1 MLRRVLPLESVPNFS
16 EGRDPR
22 TLDALGEALESGGA
36 RVLDVHVD
44 VDHNRSVFTTC
55 GSAGALRLGLIAAAT
70 VAIEKIDVRANNGV
84 HPHIGAL
91 DIVPV
96 VPLDDALHEHAQRL
110 VDELADGLAA
120 LGLPVFLYADSGGGR
135 RPHEFRRGG
144 LDSLAERML
153 SGVLLADAGPAA
165 PHARGGAVMLGVR
178 APLLAFNVNLA
189 TDRVDIAMAIAR
201 AVRERDGGLTGVRAL
216 GLPLT
221 SRGIVQIS
229 MNIERPDLTPIERVV
244 AVIRQEAHTW
254 GVALCGSE
262 LVGLMPAECAASAA
276 RHHLQIPE
284 LHAGS
289 LLEVAI
295 QRAGV

>member
-1 MLRRVLPLESVPNFS
+1 MLRPVLPLETVPNFS

-22 TLDALGEALESGGA
+22 VLDALGQALESAGA
-36 RVLDVHVD
+36 RVLDVHAD
-44 VDHNRSVFTTC
+44 IDHNRSVFTTC
-55 GSAGALRLGLIAAAT
+55 GSAGALRAGLIAAAG
-70 VAIEKIDVRANNGV
+70 VAIERIDVHGNDGV
-84 HPHIGAL
+84 HPAIGAL

-120 LGLPVFLYADSGGGR
+120 IGIPVFLYADSGGGR

-144 LDSLAERML
+144 IDALAERMA

-165 PHARGGAVMLGVR
+165 PHPRAGAVMLGVR
-178 APLLAFNVNLA
+178 APLLAFNVNLS
-189 TDRVDIAMAIAR
+189 TDRVEIAQAIAR
-201 AVRERDGGLTGVRAL
+201 AVRERDGGLPGVRAL
-216 GLPLT
+216 GLPLA
-221 SRGIVQIS
+221 SRGIVQVS

-262 LVGLMPAECAASAA
+262 LIGLMPAECAASAA
-276 RHHLQIPE
+276 RHHLQLPE
-284 LHAGS
+284 LSAGS

>member
-1 MLRRVLPLESVPNFS
+1 MLRRVLPIESVPNFS

-22 TLDALGEALESGGA
+22 VLDALGEALESGGA

-70 VAIEKIDVRANNGV
+70 VAIDKIDVRANDGV

-110 VDELADGLAA
+110 VDELSDGFAA

-144 LDSLAERML
+144 LGSLAERMK

-165 PHARGGAVMLGVR
+165 PHARAGAVMLGVR

-189 TDRVDIAMAIAR
+189 TDRIEIAMAIAR

-216 GLPLT
+216 GLPLA

-262 LVGLMPAECAASAA
+262 LIGLMPAECAASAA

>member
-1 MLRRVLPLESVPNFS
+1 MLRPVLPLETVPNFS
-16 EGRDPR
+16 EGRDAS
-22 TLDALGEALESGGA
+22 TIDAIGAALESGGA
-36 RVLDVHVD
+36 RVLDVHAD

-55 GSAGALRLGLIAAAT
+55 GSAGGLRQGLLAAAA
-70 VAIEKIDVRANNGV
+70 VAMERIDIRANAGV

-110 VDELADGLAA
+110 VDDLADGFAA
-120 LGLPVFLYADSGGGR
+120 LGLPVLLYADSGGGR

-144 LDSLAERML
+144 FDALRERMANGSL
-153 SGVLLADAGPAA
+153 EADAGPAA
-165 PHARGGAVMLGVR
+165 PHPRGGAVMLGVR

-189 TDRVDIAMAIAR
+189 TDRIEVALAIAR
-201 AVRERDGGLTGVRAL
+201 AVRERDGGLPGVRAL
-216 GLPLT
+216 GLPLA
-221 SRGIVQIS
+221 SRGIVQVS

-244 AVIRQEAHTW
+244 AVIRQEAFTW
-254 GVALCGSE
+254 GVSTCGSE
-262 LVGLMPAECAASAA
+262 LIGLMPAECAASAA
-276 RHHLQIPE
+276 RHHLQLPE
-284 LHAGS
+284 LTAGS

>member
-1 MLRRVLPLESVPNFS
+1 MLRPVLPLETVPNFS

-22 TLDALGEALESGGA
+22 VLDALGQALESGGA
-36 RVLDVHVD
+36 RVLNVHRD
-44 VDHNRSVFTTC
+44 IDHNRSVFTTC
-55 GSAGALRLGLIAAAT
+55 GSAGALRTGLLAAAA
-70 VAIEKIDVRANNGV
+70 VALEQIDVRANGGV
-84 HPHIGAL
+84 HPHIGAM

-110 VDELADGLAA
+110 VDELSDGLAA
-120 LGLPVFLYADSGGGR
+120 LGIPVFLYADSGGGR

-144 LDSLAERML
+144 LDSLTERMA
-153 SGVLLADAGPAA
+153 SGFLLADAGPAK
-165 PHARGGAVMLGVR
+165 PHARVGAVMLGVR

-189 TDRVDIAMAIAR
+189 TDRVEIAEAIAR
-201 AVRERDGGLTGVRAL
+201 AVRERDGGLPGVRAL
-216 GLPLT
+216 GLPLA
-221 SRGIVQIS
+221 SRGIVQVS

-276 RHHLQIPE
+276 RHHLQLPD

>member
-1 MLRRVLPLESVPNFS
+1 MLRPVLPLETVPNFS

-22 TLDALGEALESGGA
+22 TIDALGEALESAGA

-55 GSAGALRLGLIAAAT
+55 GSAGGLRQGLIAAAT
-70 VAIEKIDVRANNGV
+70 VAMERIDVRANTGV

-144 LDSLAERML
+144 VGALAERMAAG
-153 SGVLLADAGPAA
+153 SLLADAGPAT
-165 PHARGGAVMLGVR
+165 PHPRAGAVMLGVR
-178 APLLAFNVNLA
+178 APLLAFNVNLD
-189 TDRVDIAMAIAR
+189 TGRLEIAEAIAR
-201 AVRERDGGLTGVRAL
+201 AVRERDGGLPGVRAL
-216 GLPLT
+216 GLPLA
-221 SRGIVQIS
+221 SRGIVQVS

-262 LVGLMPAECAASAA
+262 LIGLMPAECAASAA
-276 RHHLQIPE
+276 RHHLQLPE
-284 LHAGS
+284 LHAGL

>member
-1 MLRRVLPLESVPNFS
+1 
-16 EGRDPR
+16 
-22 TLDALGEALESGGA
+22 
-36 RVLDVHVD
+36 VLDVHVD

-55 GSAGALRLGLIAAAT
+55 GSAGGLRQGLIAAAT
-70 VAIEKIDVRANNGV
+70 VAMERIDVRANTGV

-144 LDSLAERML
+144 LAALAERMAAG
-153 SGVLLADAGPAA
+153 SLLCDAGPAA
-165 PHARGGAVMLGVR
+165 PHPRAGVVMLGVR
-178 APLLAFNVNLA
+178 APLLAFNVNLD
-189 TDRVDIAMAIAR
+189 TTRLDIAEAIAR
-201 AVRERDGGLTGVRAL
+201 AVRERDGGLPGVRAL
-216 GLPLT
+216 GLPLA
-221 SRGIVQIS
+221 SRGIVQVS

-262 LVGLMPAECAASAA
+262 LIGLMPAECAASAA
-276 RHHLQIPE
+276 RHHLQLPE
-284 LHAGS
+284 LHAGL

>member
-1 MLRRVLPLESVPNFS
+1 MLRPVLPLETVPNFS
-16 EGRDPR
+16 EGRDR
-22 TLDALGEALESGGA
+22 VTLDALGAALESGGA
-36 RVLDVHVD
+36 RVLDVHAD
-44 VDHNRSVFTTC
+44 MDHNRSVFTTC
-55 GSAGALRLGLIAAAT
+55 GSAGGLRQGLIAAAL
-70 VAIEKIDVRANNGV
+70 VAIERIDVRANDGV
-84 HPHIGAL
+84 HPCLGAL

-144 LDSLAERML
+144 LAALRERMA
-153 SGVLLADAGPAA
+153 SGMLLADAGPSL
-165 PHARGGAVMLGVR
+165 PHARAGAVMLGVR

-189 TDRVDIAMAIAR
+189 TDRLEIAMAIAR
-201 AVRERDGGLTGVRAL
+201 AVRERDGGLPGVRAL
-216 GLPLT
+216 GLPLA
-221 SRGIVQIS
+221 SRGIVQVS

-244 AVIRQEAHTW
+244 AVIRQEAFTW
-254 GVALCGSE
+254 GVSTCGSE
-262 LVGLMPAECAASAA
+262 LIGLMPAECAASAA
-276 RHHLQIPE
+276 RHHLQLPE
-284 LHAGS
+284 LGAGS

>member
-1 MLRRVLPLESVPNFS
+1 MLRPVLPLETVPNFS
-16 EGRDPR
+16 EGRDRR
-22 TLDALGEALESGGA
+22 TLDALGAALESGGA

-44 VDHNRSVFTTC
+44 PDHNRSVFTTC
-55 GSAGALRLGLIAAAT
+55 GSAGGLRQGLIASAQ
-70 VAIEKIDVRANNGV
+70 VAMEHIDVRANDGV

-144 LDSLAERML
+144 LVALRERMAAG
-153 SGVLLADAGPAA
+153 SLLADAGPPA
-165 PHARGGAVMLGVR
+165 PHPQGGAVMLGVR

-189 TDRVDIAMAIAR
+189 TDRIEIAIAIAR
-201 AVRERDGGLTGVRAL
+201 SVRERDGGLPGVRAL
-216 GLPLT
+216 GLPLA
-221 SRGIVQIS
+221 SRGIVQVS

-244 AVIRQEAHTW
+244 AVIRQEAFTW
-254 GVALCGSE
+254 GVATCGSE
-262 LVGLMPAECAASAA
+262 LIGLMPAECAASAA
-276 RHHLQIPE
+276 RHHLQLPE

>member
-1 MLRRVLPLESVPNFS
+1 MLRPVLPLETVPNFS

-22 TLDALGEALESGGA
+22 VLDALGQALESAGA

-44 VDHNRSVFTTC
+44 TDHNRSVFTTC
-55 GSAGALRLGLIAAAT
+55 GSAGGLRAGLIAAAA
-70 VAIEKIDVRANNGV
+70 VAIEQIDVRGNDGV

-120 LGLPVFLYADSGGGR
+120 LGIPVFLYADSGGGR

-144 LDSLAERML
+144 LRSLSERMA
-153 SGVLLADAGPAA
+153 SGALFADAGPGA
-165 PHARGGAVMLGVR
+165 PHPRAGAVMLGVR

-189 TDRVDIAMAIAR
+189 TDRLEIAKAIAA
-201 AVRERDGGLTGVRAL
+201 AVRERDGGLPGVRAL
-216 GLPLT
+216 GLPLA
-221 SRGIVQIS
+221 SRGIVQVS

-244 AVIRQEAHTW
+244 AVIRQEAYTW
-254 GVALCGSE
+254 GIAPCGSE
-262 LVGLMPAECAASAA
+262 LIGLMPAECAASAA
-276 RHHLQIPE
+276 RHHLQLPE
-284 LHAGS
+284 LNAGS